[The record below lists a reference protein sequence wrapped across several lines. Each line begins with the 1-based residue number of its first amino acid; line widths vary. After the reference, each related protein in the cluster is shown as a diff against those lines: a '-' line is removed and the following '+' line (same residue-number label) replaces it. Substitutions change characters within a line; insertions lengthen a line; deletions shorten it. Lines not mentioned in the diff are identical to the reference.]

1 MPSSRRFTTEE
12 LSRIQTAVAA
22 AELGT
27 SGEIVPVFAETSGGY
42 AEAPWKAG
50 VLSGVLGV
58 AGAWFLFPEA
68 LVAGELRLLLA
79 FAAPFGAGF
88 AAAILWPSFHRLFTS
103 AASMEAQVEVRAEAA
118 FTREQLFATRDRTG
132 ILIYVSFLEQR
143 VRVLADSGIHA
154 RVKPGT
160 WDGVVA
166 RVVAGMKAGRPT
178 DGIVDAVGLCGELL
192 RQHGFVARP
201 DDTNELPDGLRL
213 EIGSP

>member
-1 MPSSRRFTTEE
+1 MRSSRRFTTEE
-12 LSRIQTAVAA
+12 LTRIQVAVAA

-27 SGEIVPVFAETSGGY
+27 SGEIVPVFVETSGPY

-50 VLSGVLGV
+50 VLLGLLGV
-58 AGAWFLFPEA
+58 VAVWFLFPEA
-68 LVAGELRLLLA
+68 PLAGDLRLLLA
-79 FAAPFGAGF
+79 FAVPFGGGF
-88 AAAILWPSFHRLFTS
+88 VATSLSPSFHRLLTS
-103 AASMEAQVEVRAEAA
+103 AGSMEAQVAVRAEAA
-118 FTREQLFATRDRTG
+118 FTREQVFATRDRTG

-166 RVVAGMKAGRPT
+166 RVVAGMRTGRPG
-178 DGIVDAVGLCGELL
+178 DGIVDAVGLCGSLL
-192 RQHGFVARP
+192 REHGFVARP

-213 EIGSP
+213 ET